1 MYNSNVM
8 YNITLLYSS
17 TVLYNLYTLN
27 TITVLNAKKF
37 TTLLSSMVKFSAR
50 YGSVK
55 QCNNLCS
62 VQCTVYS
69 EQ

>member
-37 TTLLSSMVKFSAR
+37 ITLLCSMVQFSAR
-50 YGSVK
+50 YGSINQV
-55 QCNNLCS
+55 QQV
-62 VQCTVYS
+62 VQCTVNS
-69 EQ
+69 EQG